1 MWLAIVWEIWRHRNN
16 IVFNGGVVD
25 DSEIFFRA
33 QLKAWAWAKFRSK
46 TINYSFSDG
55 CLCPMQC
62 LENT

>member
-1 MWLAIVWEIWRHRNN
+1 M
-16 IVFNGGVVD
+16 GGVVD
-25 DSEIFFRA
+25 DSEIFVRA

-46 TINYSFSDG
+46 TINCSFSDW